1 MPSSLLCET
10 VTGQSTAELRMA
22 RDAAVADMVEV
33 RLDGVADL
41 DVAGALAGRS
51 KPVVVTCRPQW
62 EGGRFAGSE
71 EERHRIL
78 AEAVSLGAEFVDV
91 EWAALH
97 AIHKPGFA
105 DIVERAP
112 SRVVVSS
119 HDFAGVPLDVEARA
133 RDMRSYG
140 AAVIKIAVMPRAL
153 RDTLPL
159 RTIAR
164 GGDAVVVGMGDA
176 GVPTRLLAA
185 RFGSRWSYA
194 GNGVAPGQIPA
205 ERMLSQFRFHEIGPA
220 TRIFGVVSST
230 AMHSFS
236 PVMHNAAFAAAAI
249 DAVYVPLQTTEFG
262 DFDEFAAA
270 LGIEGVS
277 VTIPFKGDA
286 LRAASDADD
295 LTRQVGAANTLR
307 RHNGRGRHTDR
318 GLDTDRGA
326 DLVRSAAEAS
336 LTSLA
341 PPSSAWEA
349 TNTDVAGF
357 LAPLEQAF
365 GRPLAGAHA
374 AVLGGGG
381 SARAV
386 VVALL
391 SRGARVTLHTRRRE
405 QAEAVTGALQVNPAK
420 AGLHTPEINPAEA
433 GRHTAEI
440 GEWPLRDGWDL
451 LVNCTPLGSPTMRD
465 ESPLP
470 GGPFGGRLVYDLTY
484 GAGESRL
491 IREAREAGC
500 QTLDGLPML
509 IAQAERQFEWWTG
522 RPPLAG
528 VMRNAVERSVRC
540 T

>member
-10 VTGQSTAELRMA
+10 VTGRSMAELRDA
-22 RDAAVADMVEV
+22 RDAAIADMVEL
-33 RLDGVADL
+33 RLDGIADL
-41 DVAGALAGRS
+41 DVAGALEGRR

-62 EGGRFAGSE
+62 EGGQFSGSE

-78 AEAVSLGAEFVDV
+78 ADAVSLGAEFVDV

-97 AIHKPGFA
+97 GIHTPGFG
-105 DIVERAP
+105 DIVRSAP
-112 SRVVVSS
+112 ARVLVSS
-119 HDFAGVPLDVEARA
+119 HDFDGVPADLEARA
-133 RDMRSYG
+133 RDMRSHG
-140 AAVIKIAVMPRAL
+140 AAVIKVAVMPRAL
-153 RDTLPL
+153 RETLPL
-159 RTIAR
+159 LTIAR
-164 GGDAVVVGMGDA
+164 DGDAVVVGMGDA

-185 RFGSRWSYA
+185 RYGSRWSYA
-194 GNGVAPGQIPA
+194 GNGVAPGQIAA
-205 ERMLSQFRFHEIGPA
+205 ERMLSEFRFRDVGPA

-236 PVMHNAAFAAAAI
+236 PVMHNAAFTAAGL

-262 DFDEFAAA
+262 DFHEFAQA
-270 LGIEGVS
+270 LGVEGVS

-286 LRAASDADD
+286 LRAASSADD

-307 RHNGRGRHTDR
+307 RHND
-318 GLDTDRGA
+318 DRGA
-326 DLVRSAAEAS
+326 PRSN
-336 LTSLA
+336 
-341 PPSSAWEA
+341 AWEA

-365 GRPLAGAHA
+365 GRPLDGSHA
-374 AVLGGGG
+374 SVIGGGG

-391 SRGARVTLHTRRRE
+391 SRGVRVTVHTRRRE
-405 QAEAVTGALQVNPAK
+405 QAEAVTGSVRVGPPEGGHYA
-420 AGLHTPEINPAEA
+420 PEI
-433 GRHTAEI
+433 GD
-440 GEWPLRDGWDL
+440 WPIRDGWDL

-491 IREAREAGC
+491 VREAREAGC
-500 QTLDGLPML
+500 RTLDGLPML

-522 RPPLAG
+522 RRPQPG
-528 VMRNAVERSVRC
+528 VMLNAIAQQRAPESQRHGVLL
-540 T
+540 